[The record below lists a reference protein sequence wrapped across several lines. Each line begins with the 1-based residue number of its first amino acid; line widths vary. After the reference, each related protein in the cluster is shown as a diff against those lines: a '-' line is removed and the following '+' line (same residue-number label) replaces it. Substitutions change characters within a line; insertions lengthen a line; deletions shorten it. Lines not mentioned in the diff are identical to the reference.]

1 MDACPIH
8 CTWDTRSMHS
18 LVRSLLRGQTHM
30 LIKPCGVIAAHALNT
45 RHDLIFFRENCPLG
59 QKLNR
64 VFFG

>member
-1 MDACPIH
+1 
-8 CTWDTRSMHS
+8 MHS

-64 VFFG
+64 GALPWDILLVLRI